1 MQQGGLFNLTCLPG
15 SAISGQIDVFMS
27 LCRIRA
33 D

>member
-1 MQQGGLFNLTCLPG
+1 MQQGGLFNVSPLPG
-15 SAISGQIDVFMS
+15 SGISGQIDVFMS